1 MQIMKKLFNY
11 YLFSFLFISC
21 QEKVSPDSISKIN
34 GYWEIKKVQLHN
46 GQEKEYKINETV
58 DYFEWNNKT
67 GFRKKVKPQFDGK
80 YLINDE
86 LENIQIIDSSGIFQI
101 HYKTDFAQWSEEILQ
116 LTDSILVLKNNE
128 NFEYHYKRFKPISIH

>member
-1 MQIMKKLFNY
+1 MKQLFY
-11 YLFSFLFISC
+11 SLLFSVVLISC

-34 GYWEIKKVQLHN
+34 GYWEIQKVQLPD

-80 YLINDE
+80 YLTNDE
-86 LENIQIIDSSGIFQI
+86 LETIQIKDSSGIFLI
-101 HYKTDFAQWSEEILQ
+101 HYKTDFAQWSEEILT
-116 LTDSILVLKNNE
+116 LTDSILVLKNKQDL
-128 NFEYHYKRFKPISIH
+128 EYHYKRFKPISIQ